1 MLRRQVRSRPGFP
14 RFGSEPMTRPP
25 NRQNLDMSAG
35 GEGCAQ
41 NSVGLAAWQV
51 QDRAE
56 ATGLGRPSG
65 LRITRQPTETCPR
78 PDRLTNDAHLWRLAV
93 RRPAAPVRIRP

>member
-1 MLRRQVRSRPGFP
+1 
-14 RFGSEPMTRPP
+14 MTRPP

-56 ATGLGRPSG
+56 ATGLGRPLG
-65 LRITRQPTETCPR
+65 TEDHPAADGDPVR
-78 PDRLTNDAHLWRLAV
+78 DPIALTNDAHLWADW
-93 RRPAAPVRIRP
+93 P